1 VAAEAQE
8 QKELTD
14 SEVAVQRQIEF
25 YFSDANFRKDQF
37 LRQQASQS
45 QEGWVPIAVLM
56 TFKRLQALTTDPAC
70 VAKVMSRSSAV
81 LVNAEKTAVRR
92 AKAFQYGAP
101 DDSRERT
108 MFASNVDEATTL
120 ERLQAL
126 FGSVEGAEVQ
136 LVRMR
141 RDRRSKKFIGSVFVE
156 YSTKEQLQ
164 IALGAK
170 LSHEGKELQTCSLE
184 EFLAKQREHREEQ
197 RRKWRDQADNQPFNA
212 SETGKRKRDGEEDVK
227 VEYTKGLILTI
238 NTSDTTLTREDI
250 KSEVAKYGKAAFV
263 DFHSGSTEGYVR
275 MQTPEMRDAVV
286 AAMTGNDN
294 AAADAAAVAPVA
306 EEAEGAAAEGAAAES
321 AAAESAAAVGA
332 AAVGETADADAAP
345 VPEGD
350 SKQEAR
356 FTVAALDGG
365 DEESYWSKIKANQKA
380 LYRSRGRG
388 GGGGRGRGKRY

>member
-1 VAAEAQE
+1 MRGS
-8 QKELTD
+8 T
-14 SEVAVQRQIEF
+14 
-25 YFSDANFRKDQF
+25 
-37 LRQQASQS
+37 
-45 QEGWVPIAVLM
+45 
-56 TFKRLQALTTDPAC
+56 C
-70 VAKVMSRSSAV
+70 
-81 LVNAEKTAVRR
+81 
-92 AKAFQYGAP
+92 AP
-101 DDSRERT
+101 TPPPTNTS
-108 MFASNVDEATTL
+108 
-120 ERLQAL
+120 
-126 FGSVEGAEVQ
+126 
-136 LVRMR
+136 
-141 RDRRSKKFIGSVFVE
+141 
-156 YSTKEQLQ
+156 
-164 IALGAK
+164 
-170 LSHEGKELQTCSLE
+170 
-184 EFLAKQREHREEQ
+184 
-197 RRKWRDQADNQPFNA
+197 
-212 SETGKRKRDGEEDVK
+212 
-227 VEYTKGLILTI
+227 
-238 NTSDTTLTREDI
+238 NTSDTTRTREDI